1 MEIDIFISYSSKN
14 KNTAYAICHALEQ
27 ANIRCWIAPRD
38 IDQVGGQ
45 SYASE
50 ITKAIISSKA
60 VILVFSCYSATSYW
74 VASEINIAFSNGKPI
89 IPYKID
95 NTDLRDSTELYLM
108 LNSKHWIESYPNPE
122 QKFAILIN
130 SALSFI
136 KGNENVVS
144 IDKEKI
150 SPTDKSKRNI
160 AVIITLCLLA
170 VISFTIYLFQSKST
184 YHGDTE
190 KETIEVIDNKEPKKR
205 SKDWS
210 GHWVHSV
217 ERGYTYGGTAIVY
230 ETDINLYTTD
240 YENYTGNLEINGWQ
254 CGYRCNITAYATDD
268 ILRIQ
273 INKNENTIGFY
284 DFADGS
290 PLVVLKRQSDN
301 SVTGEWF
308 RDMADGTIVDNNG
321 IFYKK

>member
-50 ITKAIISSKA
+50 ITKAIINSKA
-60 VILVFSCYSATSYW
+60 VILVFSCHSATSYW

-95 NTDLRDSTELYLM
+95 NTDLRDSSELYLM
-108 LNSKHWIESYPNPE
+108 LNSKHWIESYPNAE
-122 QKFAILIN
+122 QKFAVLIN

-136 KGNENVVS
+136 NGNENVAN

-150 SPTDKSKRNI
+150 SPTNKNKRNI
-160 AVIITLCLLA
+160 GITILCLLA
-170 VISFTIYLFQSKST
+170 VISFAYYLSQSKFT
-184 YHGDTE
+184 NNRETGE
-190 KETIEVIDNKEPKKR
+190 ETIEIIDNKEPIKKD
-205 SKDWS
+205 KDWS
-210 GHWVHSV
+210 GHWVHSA
-217 ERGYTYGGTAIVY
+217 EKGYTYGGTAIVY
-230 ETDINLYTTD
+230 ETEINLNTTD
-240 YENYTGNLEINGWQ
+240 YKNYTGNLEINGWQ
-254 CGYRCNITAYATDD
+254 CGYRCDITAYATDN

-273 INKNENTIGFY
+273 ISKSEDTIGFY
-284 DFADGS
+284 DFTDGD
-290 PLVVLKRQSDN
+290 PLVVLKRQPDN
-301 SVTGEWF
+301 SVIGEWF
-308 RDMADGTIVDNNG
+308 RDMSDGTIVDNNG
-321 IFYKK
+321 VFYKK

>member
-1 MEIDIFISYSSKN
+1 MMEIDIFISYSSKN

-60 VILVFSCYSATSYW
+60 VILVFSCYSAKSYW

-95 NTDLRDSTELYLM
+95 NTDLRDSRELYLM

-122 QKFAILIN
+122 KRFAVLIN

-136 KGNENVVS
+136 NGDKNIVS
-144 IDKEKI
+144 IDKKKK
-150 SPTDKSKRNI
+150 SSNSKSKKNI
-160 AVIITLCLLA
+160 GVVITLCLLA

-184 YHGDTE
+184 YSG
-190 KETIEVIDNKEPKKR
+190 KEPIEVIDNKEPIKKN
-205 SKDWS
+205 KDWS
-210 GHWVHSV
+210 GRWVHST

-230 ETDINLYTTD
+230 ETEINLTTTD

-254 CGYRCNITAYATDD
+254 CGYRCKITAYATDD

-273 INKNENTIGFY
+273 IKKNEDTIGFY

-290 PLVVLKRQSDN
+290 PLVVLKRQPDN

-308 RDMADGTIVDNNG
+308 RDMSDGTIVDNNG
-321 IFYKK
+321 VFYKK